1 MYIEFTKEEL
11 QHLEG
16 IRKKYAPEITLLLDQ
31 IRNAKGEE
39 QKQLYKKYFSLTN
52 ESTSIIDAYID
63 KIQRQRFKPIQDA
76 GTAAII
82 AHAKEQIPLILEQ
95 VHVDVQHNYGDA
107 KPKLLKD
114 LQIGVKKD
122 GEILINANLA
132 NIYLKDELQLHIRA
146 LQDDKD
152 ALQEVLKAIID
163 AIENSPFTDN
173 EEILDKLDKLDK
185 SEKAIN
191 MLQILQTPLHNYS
204 MSIDPVN
211 QQFFGAIILPR
222 KDYVNG
228 QEIFYFS
235 DNDEVVYTSEKEDQA
250 KDELNNLVSYSF
262 WFNESLLEAAG
273 IKQDINYFDFYVM
286 QTLYNLKKAGN
297 KQTSA
302 TAVAK
307 ILGYG
312 DKPAKTQIE
321 KIRASITKCNN
332 TTVRLN
338 NIGYSYAQGLDYY
351 METDYKLLPYR
362 IINQKAISNGK
373 ILESYIRLDE
383 TTETPILLRMAEA
396 SGFVTTIPLK
406 ILDNDLTKNPDY
418 YGVLYYT
425 LMRIS
430 KAHYQHYKSVK
441 ISYKTLYKETQAGN
455 DKNKCKSRK
464 KVLFELLD
472 HIMACNWWVTK
483 VEDQKAEG
491 TKEAGVEITL
501 CYNEEAIETKK
512 TPVKKSPTKKTTKN
526 KKK

>member
-1 MYIEFTKEEL
+1 MIIEYTEAE
-11 QHLEG
+11 Q
-16 IRKKYAPEITLLLDQ
+16 KKIQDIIGNYQPDRDRLAKAYNALLDELEKEDERHKLLAQ
-31 IRNAKGEE
+31 QQA
-39 QKQLYKKYFSLTN
+39 LMDSLQS
-52 ESTSIIDAYID
+52 EISTYID
-63 KIQRQRFKPIQDA
+63 KLQKERFKPIQEA
-76 GTAAII
+76 GTEAII
-82 AHAKEQIPLILEQ
+82 ANAKDQIPLILKQ
-95 VHVDVQHNYGDA
+95 IHDDALRNYKNINSKA
-107 KPKLLKD
+107 LKE
-114 LQIGVKKD
+114 LQLATRKN
-122 GEILINANLA
+122 GELFVNTNFAI
-132 NIYLKDELQLHIRA
+132 IYLKDELRLHLNALQNDKSA
-146 LQDDKD
+146 LQD
-152 ALQEVLKAIID
+152 LLEIITE
-163 AIENSPFTDN
+163 AVENSPLTDN
-173 EEILDKLDKLDK
+173 EKILAKTD
-185 SEKAIN
+185 KAIN

-332 TTVRLN
+332 TTIRLN
-338 NIGYSYAQGLDYY
+338 NIGYSYAEGLDYY

-483 VEDQKAEG
+483 VEDQKAAG